1 MLQWKVRRLMSIP
14 NPLIN
19 ILGNWQ
25 ATNRLWLVPDVP
37 VRESAATAK
46 VTSAA
51 KGRFLNI
58 AYTWDEAGPQ
68 DGLLLIGQVP
78 QSDQVSA
85 GWVDSWHNGD
95 RLMSCVGSLTAEGAF
110 SVKGAYPAPPGPD
123 WGWRI
128 DVTPGVG
135 DETWS
140 LTMYNITPEKDEFLA
155 VEAVFSRQ
163 T

>member
-1 MLQWKVRRLMSIP
+1 MSIP
-14 NPLIN
+14 NSLKS
-19 ILGNWQ
+19 ILGSWR
-25 ATNRLWLVPDVP
+25 ATNRLWLAPGVPLH
-37 VRESAATAK
+37 ESAATAK

-51 KGRFLNI
+51 QGRFLNI

-68 DGLLLIGQVP
+68 DGLLLIGQDS

-95 RLMSCVGSLTAEGAF
+95 RLMSCVGFLTAEGAF

-123 WGWRI
+123 WGWQI
-128 DVTPGVG
+128 VVTPESGE
-135 DETWS
+135 ETWS
-140 LTMYNITPEKDEFLA
+140 LTMYNITPEGEVFLA